1 MKKLLLMAAIG
12 ISALLAS
19 PAKAQVS
26 LSINIGSQPDWGPVG
41 YSHVDYYYLPEIES
55 YYYVPTRQFIY
66 YSGNEWVHTAY
77 LPGRYRS
84 YDLRRGRKVVI
95 NGDRPYLRHRDYRS
109 QYSYASYRPERR
121 IVYREAPR
129 NRYYADRNN
138 YRSYSDRRDYGRY
151 ERNERHNY
159 DRHDGR
165 GNNGRHEGH
174 GNHGG
179 GHGRH

>member
-12 ISALLAS
+12 VSALLAS

-26 LSINIGSQPDWGPVG
+26 LSINIGSQPDWGPSG

-66 YSGNEWVHTAY
+66 YSGNSWVHTAY

-121 IVYREAPR
+121 VVYREAPR
-129 NRYYADRNN
+129 NRYYAYRDNDRH
-138 YRSYSDRRDYGRY
+138 YSDRRDFNRH
-151 ERNERHNY
+151 ERRDN
-159 DRHDGR
+159 DRHERR

-174 GNHGG
+174 GGG
-179 GHGRH
+179 RGRH